1 MLMQLKVDFIV
12 INKKH
17 QLVISFDEYEVA
29 SVGVVEFSLP
39 TEVIKDLLV
48 SNTIV
53 VCCYFL

>member
-17 QLVISFDEYEVA
+17 QFVISFDEYEVA
-29 SVGVVEFSLP
+29 SGYMGIVEFFLP

-48 SNTIV
+48 SNTI
-53 VCCYFL
+53 YI